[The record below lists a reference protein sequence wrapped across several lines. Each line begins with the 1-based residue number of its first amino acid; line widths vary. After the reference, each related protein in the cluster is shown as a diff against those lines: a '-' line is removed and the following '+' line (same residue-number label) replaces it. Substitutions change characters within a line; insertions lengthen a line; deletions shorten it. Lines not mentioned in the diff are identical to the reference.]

1 MKVATYKTQTGY
13 TLYTQ
18 PLVNGAYP
26 QQINVNVACKNTGT
40 KNSVIGGVALFVGIF
55 ELQDVENANKV
66 NMKRGRLVI
75 DLVNQQANE
84 AKARQAEV
92 EKLQAEVEKLGKK
105 VANGIKA
112 LDKKNKNWE
121 KDLQQAFENATTMWR
136 STWGNA
142 SDQQIKEKLEAQMR
156 KEYQYNYKLWE
167 ELVDKL
173 GKLNWKLWEILNP
186 AE

>member
-1 MKVATYKTQTGY
+1 MKVATYKTPTGY

-18 PLVNGAYP
+18 EIVKGEYP
-26 QQINVNVACKNTGT
+26 TQINVNVACKNTGT
-40 KNSVIGGVALFVGIF
+40 TNNLIGGVALFVGIF
-55 ELQDVENANKV
+55 DLQDVENANKV
-66 NMKRGRLVI
+66 NTKRGRLVI
-75 DLVNQQANE
+75 DLVNKDENE
-84 AKARQAEV
+84 AKVRQTEI
-92 EKLQAEVEKLGKK
+92 EKLQAEVEKLSKK
-105 VANGIKA
+105 VANGRKA

-142 SDQQIKEKLEAQMR
+142 SDQQIKEKLEMQMR
-156 KEYQYNYKLWE
+156 HEYQYDYKLWE